1 MIKVTVKK
9 SGSFA
14 AAKEALSANN
24 PEMRRGWRQ
33 VTAIYEAFTK
43 RRFNTFSRGG
53 GDWTPLAKVTT
64 DRRRR
69 GGKAK
74 GGVEFGGGRNLRGF
88 NLLAKGK
95 PRLGRGARSS
105 IARDTRKQGILVS
118 AGGTFSILRDKGFL
132 FNALT
137 IGTPGNRITEIPNG
151 IVYGFSDAPHA
162 SDDGEFISIGQ
173 LAAAHHYGVPKHHLP
188 ARPILVYPDPATTA
202 AIGRTLAAAAA
213 RAIRTAYQTGT
224 R

>member
-53 GDWTPLAKVTT
+53 GDWRPLALSTVKA
-64 DRRRR
+64 RRT

-74 GGVEFGGGRNLRGF
+74 GGVDFGGGRSN
-88 NLLAKGK
+88 GK
-95 PRLGRGARSS
+95 RLGTGARSS
-105 IARDTRKQGILVS
+105 LAIDTRKKDILVS

-137 IGTPGNRITEIPNG
+137 IGTPGNRITDIPNG

-162 SDDGEFISIGQ
+162 GDGGPISIGR
-173 LAAAHHYGVPKHHLP
+173 LAAAHHYGVPEHHLP

-213 RAIRTAYQTGT
+213 RAIRTAYQTGAT
-224 R
+224 PR